1 MEREENKSLV
11 NEVFSWS
18 IQKIL
23 NKDIFKERIRT
34 IPDKF
39 WSVGEYLN
47 CFVPHL
53 LEETRTELCSSL
65 GTLSKAPVFYIQSL
79 EARRI
84 KETSRRSNHF
94 NISLNVGGKSA
105 MYEPK
110 CGDLIALTEAGR
122 PRSINDLNPLV
133 LAYVFSVED
142 ETHFSVHSSSYISID
157 ERFPFGSGVFLM
169 TLTTNTRIWKALHN
183 EGANLS
189 LIKSVLQANS
199 EDTEHSTSSRT
210 WGNNVTDIIRS
221 TNLNSSQES
230 AILSC
235 LETRSFSEKT
245 SVKLIWGPPGTGK
258 TKTVAT
264 LLFALLN
271 LGCKTVVC
279 APTNTAVVGVAS
291 RLLALIKESCSSDHS
306 TYGLGNIVLAGNRVR
321 MGIDSKNNNLLDVFL
336 DHRIGK
342 LSKLSVSLTGWE
354 LSLSSV
360 IDFLEKAES
369 NYKTY
374 VLSSERKKKMFYG
387 SSQDELDK
395 KKEKILTFGEFIK
408 KEFHNLS
415 QELVKKMD
423 LMVDTYTHLPKSFI
437 SSNDVKN
444 IISARQAL
452 HHARAFLKKNSSRH
466 DFEIRRFVFEC
477 LQPLRL
483 LPKCFRI
490 PTLLET
496 EDGMRFCLQ
505 NACIIF
511 CTASGASQ
519 MSAERTGPIEML
531 VVDEAAQLKECE
543 SVAALQLQGLRHVV
557 LIGDELQLPAMV
569 QSEVCEKAKFGRSLF
584 ERLVLLGHNKH
595 LLDVQYRMHPS
606 ISLFPNMEFY
616 DGKIS
621 DAAIVKE
628 SVYQKRFLQGNMFG
642 SFSFINVGL
651 GKEEFGDGNSPKNM
665 VEVAVISEIISN
677 LFKASSE
684 TKTKMSVGV
693 ISPYKGQIRAIQE
706 RVGDKYN
713 SVSDHLFTLN
723 VRSVDGF
730 QGGEEDVI
738 IISTVRSNGNG
749 KIGFLS
755 NRQRANVALTRA
767 KHCLW
772 VVGNQRTLTMSGSVW
787 TKLIRESKRRGC
799 FYDAV
804 DDKNLRDAMND
815 AMLKVDMSDVYSSFQ
830 SLSMRRGRMNAW

>member
-1 MEREENKSLV
+1 MEREENKSLI

-18 IQKIL
+18 LQKIL

-34 IPDKF
+34 IPEKF
-39 WSVGEYLN
+39 WSVDEYLN

-65 GTLSKAPVFYIQSL
+65 GSLSKAPVFYIRSV
-79 EARRI
+79 EARTI

-94 NISLNVGGKSA
+94 NISLKGVDVERNNTI
-105 MYEPK
+105 YEPK

-122 PRSINDLNPLV
+122 PRSVNDLNPLV

-142 ETHFSVHSSSYISID
+142 ETHFSVHCSVSISID
-157 ERFPFGSGVFLM
+157 ERFPFGSGGNM
-169 TLTTNTRIWKALHN
+169 
-183 EGANLS
+183 S
-189 LIKSVLQANS
+189 LIKSVLQANT
-199 EDTEHSTSSRT
+199 EDTDHSVSSRT

-221 TNLNSSQES
+221 TNLNASQES
-230 AILSC
+230 AVLSC

-291 RLLALIKESCSSDHS
+291 RLLASVKESSPPGHS
-306 TYGLGNIVLAGNRVR
+306 TYGLGNIVLSGNRVR
-321 MGIDSKNNNLLDVFL
+321 MGIDSKNNDLDVFL
-336 DHRIGK
+336 EHRISK
-342 LSKLSVSLTGWE
+342 LSKLSLLLSGWE
-354 LSLSSV
+354 LSLSSF

-369 NYKTY
+369 NYKAY
-374 VLSSERKKKMFYG
+374 VLSSEKKKGEDKRSFLESFGEFVKKMFYG
-387 SSQDELDK
+387 SSQE
-395 KKEKILTFGEFIK
+395 
-408 KEFHNLS
+408 
-415 QELVKKMD
+415 
-423 LMVDTYTHLPKSFI
+423 
-437 SSNDVKN
+437 
-444 IISARQAL
+444 
-452 HHARAFLKKNSSRH
+452 
-466 DFEIRRFVFEC
+466 
-477 LQPLRL
+477 
-483 LPKCFRI
+483 
-490 PTLLET
+490 
-496 EDGMRFCLQ
+496 FCLQ

-519 MSAERTGPIEML
+519 MTVERTGSIELL

-616 DGKIS
+616 GGKIS

-628 SVYQKRFLQGNMFG
+628 RGYQKRFLQGNMLVL
-642 SFSFINVGL
+642 SRSSTWDL
-651 GKEEFGDGNSPKNM
+651 GKKSLVMGIVLRTWLRS
-665 VEVAVISEIISN
+665 
-677 LFKASSE
+677 LE

-706 RVGDKYN
+706 RIGDKYN
-713 SVSDHLFTLN
+713 NVSDQLFTLN

-755 NRQRANVALTRA
+755 NHQRANVALTRA
-767 KHCLW
+767 RHCLW
-772 VVGNQRTLTMSGSVW
+772 VVGNERTLTMSGSVW
-787 TKLIRESKRRGC
+787 TKLVRDSKRRGC
-799 FYDAV
+799 FYDAI

-815 AMLKVDMSDVYSSFQ
+815 AMLKVDMSDVYSSFG
-830 SLSMRRGRMNAW
+830 SLSIRRGRMNA